1 MPRNAVWAWTIALL
15 VLLQTESCGAGEVR
29 RVIEV
34 FEPFPFTPDGSR
46 LQLQHALQAVK
57 KVSASWYRCTFNVE
71 SGLGWFHA

>member
-15 VLLQTESCGAGEVR
+15 VLFHTKSCGAGEVR

-57 KVSASWYRCTFNVE
+57 KVSASWYRCAFNVE